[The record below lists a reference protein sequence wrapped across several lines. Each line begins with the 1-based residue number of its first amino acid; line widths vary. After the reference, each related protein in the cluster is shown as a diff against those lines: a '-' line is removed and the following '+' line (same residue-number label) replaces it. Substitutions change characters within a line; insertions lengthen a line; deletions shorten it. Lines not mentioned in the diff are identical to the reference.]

1 MYNSRLKEARLRSG
15 LTQEDVAK
23 RIGVFKTTI
32 SGYETG
38 RSEPCMAH
46 LITMMDIY
54 GVDANW
60 IFQEEMERANKKQ
73 ILSLSPSE
81 SELLALYRRLNEQ
94 GQGYVMTTARMAS
107 ENPEMQKSDTASE
120 TA

>member
-1 MYNSRLKEARLRSG
+1 MSTLGERIKKAREDSGLYQARLAELVG
-15 LTQEDVAK
+15 AK
-23 RIGVFKTTI
+23 SSAVISNWEKDINKPDADKIVKICEALGV
-32 SGYETG
+32 SLAY
-38 RSEPCMAH
+38 
-46 LITMMDIY
+46 LLDYY
-54 GVDANW
+54 GPTP
-60 IFQEEMERANKKQ
+60 
-73 ILSLSPSE
+73 SLSPSE

>member
-1 MYNSRLKEARLRSG
+1 MYNNRLKEARLNAK

-46 LITMMDIY
+46 LISLMEIY

-60 IFQEEMERANKKQ
+60 LLQDEMAEPDVAETP
-73 ILSLSPSE
+73 LSSDE
-81 SELLALYRRLNEQ
+81 AELLALYRRLNSE
-94 GQGYVMTTARMAS
+94 GKSLVTATARMAAGT
-107 ENPEMQKSDTASE
+107 PDMQKENISSE
-120 TA
+120 MA

>member
-1 MYNSRLKEARLRSG
+1 MYNNRLKEARIKCG

-46 LITMMDIY
+46 LVSLLEIY

-60 IFQEEMERANKKQ
+60 LFQDEMHYGDN
-73 ILSLSPSE
+73 LSPD
-81 SELLALYRRLNEQ
+81 ELDLLLLFRGMNTETKAA
-94 GQGYVMTTARMAS
+94 VMATVRIMAGNPDTQKEKPSSVTA
-107 ENPEMQKSDTASE
+107 
-120 TA
+120 